1 MNITAEDIQLVPV
14 RAIRVIN
21 PRVRD
26 RRRFDLIVENIKSAG
41 LKRPITL
48 TPCSDTPTGEV
59 LFDLVCG
66 QGRLEA
72 FIALGQTHIPALVRG
87 YDRQHTLLASLV
99 ENIARRRVRAID
111 QIQAIRW
118 MKDNGQSCADIG
130 RKTGLGEKY
139 IADIIVLLEKGEK
152 RLLDAALHERIPIT
166 IAMKIVE
173 GSDDDTQQILMQAY
187 ERKEV
192 TQKTLS
198 SFREV
203 IQHRKTFGRAL
214 RSDRSKSRHRNSVDE
229 FVASYRAQA
238 GRQKLLI
245 KKARSCEARLLSITA
260 AFRVLLADED
270 FATLLRAEKMGT
282 LPRFLA
288 ERIKEGEL

>member
-1 MNITAEDIQLVPV
+1 MNSAEDIQLVPV
-14 RAIRVIN
+14 DAVRVLN

-26 RRRFDLIVENIKSAG
+26 RKRFELIVANIKQVG

-48 TPCSDTPTGEV
+48 TPNPEASPGSPP
-59 LFDLVCG
+59 FDLVCG

-72 FIALGQTHIPALVRG
+72 FIALGQTHIPALIRG

-118 MKDNGQSCADIG
+118 MHETGQSNAEIS
-130 RKTGLGEKY
+130 RKTGLGEPY
-139 IADIIVLLEKGEK
+139 VADLIGLLAKGEE
-152 RLLDAALHERIPIT
+152 RLLDAALHGRIPIT
-166 IAMKIVE
+166 IATKIAE
-173 GSDDDTQQILMQAY
+173 GNDEDTQRILMEAY
-187 ERKEV
+187 ERKEI
-192 TQKTLS
+192 TQKSLGR
-198 SFREV
+198 FRDL
-203 IQHRKTFGRAL
+203 IQHRRSLGRAL
-214 RSDRSKSRHRNSVDE
+214 DSRRHRTRHRNSVDD

-238 GRQKLLI
+238 GRQRLLI

-270 FATLLRAEKMGT
+270 YVTLLRAERLGT
-282 LPRFLA
+282 LPKFLA
-288 ERIKEGEL
+288 DRIKDSEL